1 MLAKTKEP
9 CSEEKCK
16 FRCML
21 RREQGQE
28 GVDIYTGVL
37 AAGAG
42 GGLSMVLCSTDVRL
56 QDAVQLVCRGAG
68 QRCLSL

>member
-1 MLAKTKEP
+1 
-9 CSEEKCK
+9 
-16 FRCML
+16 ML

-68 QRCLSL
+68 QGCLSL